1 MDKKQK
7 KMFFSIWMVLALLV
21 LLIGFTL
28 AKYYSSYQA
37 KAALE
42 VAKWSFNV
50 DGLTNAETGKIA
62 LSDIMSEVTLEEG
75 KIAPGFDGRVEID
88 LDASG
93 SEVDVDYSIEA
104 TEEGHKPSNMLFQA
118 IVDGNTTEMYA
129 TLEELAREEL
139 HGTILK
145 SDSTQVKNVTIC
157 CIWPYETIS
166 DDKTISEEDAEDTAV
181 GTGTVA
187 GKENQYDYTFSLK
200 VVGTQKLKPTI

>member
-7 KMFFSIWMVLALLV
+7 KMFFSILMIVILIV

-28 AKYYSSYQA
+28 AKYYSSYQSNA
-37 KAALE
+37 TLE

-50 DGLTNAETGKIA
+50 DGLTNVETGKIA
-62 LSDIMSEVTLEEG
+62 LSDTMSEVALEEG
-75 KIAPGFDGRVEID
+75 KIAPGFDGRVELE
-88 LDASG
+88 LDASD
-93 SEVDVDYSIEA
+93 SEVDVDYSIKA
-104 TEEGHKPSNMLFQA
+104 TEEGHRPSNMFFQA
-118 IVDGNTTEMYA
+118 IIDGNTTEMYD
-129 TLEELAREEL
+129 TLNELAENEL

-145 SDSTQVKNVTIC
+145 SDSTQVKSVTIC

-181 GTGTVA
+181 GTGTVE

-200 VVGTQKLKPTI
+200 VVGTQAKTTT